1 MIIIYH
7 CYGGTHSSVMAA
19 SLHLGLLPQD
29 KKPTGKELLALPYFD
44 QQSGA
49 DFGKIFYM
57 GKDERGHEIFIMGCK
72 NAGYIVERA
81 LINFCRIKGINPND
95 ILIVDTVPCLNILMR
110 AGGFI
115 SRGLH
120 LVTLGRLFLIPG
132 CRSAFKK
139 IVKFVTRIKNE
150 KLLP

>member
-49 DFGKIFYM
+49 DFGKIFIWAKMKEAMKYLLWAV
-57 GKDERGHEIFIMGCK
+57 KTP
-72 NAGYIVERA
+72 V
-81 LINFCRIKGINPND
+81 
-95 ILIVDTVPCLNILMR
+95 IL
-110 AGGFI
+110 
-115 SRGLH
+115 
-120 LVTLGRLFLIPG
+120 
-132 CRSAFKK
+132 
-139 IVKFVTRIKNE
+139 
-150 KLLP
+150 